1 MLTVNSPTVEL
12 EFRRLHIEFAYLQSW
27 AFSDILYTEQE
38 GITMKKKYTTVYRIK
53 MKEFDYR
60 ILISA
65 MSAYRQKQ
73 IANGEDTTQIN
84 KLLLKVLDAYGV

>member
-1 MLTVNSPTVEL
+1 
-12 EFRRLHIEFAYLQSW
+12 
-27 AFSDILYTEQE
+27 
-38 GITMKKKYTTVYRIK
+38 MKKKYTIVYKIK

-73 IANGEDTTQIN
+73 IANGEDTTEIN
-84 KLLLKVLDAYGV
+84 KLLLNEPTLYRPNEGEIRSAFLFS

>member
-1 MLTVNSPTVEL
+1 
-12 EFRRLHIEFAYLQSW
+12 
-27 AFSDILYTEQE
+27 
-38 GITMKKKYTTVYRIK
+38 MKKKYTIVYKIK

-65 MSAYRQKQ
+65 MSAYRQRQ
-73 IANGEDTTQIN
+73 IANGEDTTEIN

>member
-1 MLTVNSPTVEL
+1 
-12 EFRRLHIEFAYLQSW
+12 
-27 AFSDILYTEQE
+27 
-38 GITMKKKYTTVYRIK
+38 MKKKYTTVYKIK

-65 MSAYRQKQ
+65 MSSYRQKQ
-73 IANGEDTTQIN
+73 IANGEDTTEIN

>member
-1 MLTVNSPTVEL
+1 
-12 EFRRLHIEFAYLQSW
+12 
-27 AFSDILYTEQE
+27 
-38 GITMKKKYTTVYRIK
+38 MKRTKYTIVYKLK
-53 MKEFDYR
+53 MKEYDYR

-73 IANGEDTTQIN
+73 IANGEDTTQVN